1 MPIISAHDLKKEFV
15 ERLLFDG
22 VSFEIGE
29 KDRVGLV
36 GVNGCGK
43 TTLFRILLG
52 EEGYDAGELFRAKN
66 ARIMS
71 MTQTIA
77 DTNQTVYDET
87 LEAFRPLMDAEE
99 ELKRVDAELAS
110 AEGERLNTLIKR
122 QHALREEYEF
132 NGGMTYRSRTRSALM
147 GLGFTEE
154 ELTKRLGDMS
164 GGQRNKAQLAK
175 VLLSGAQLLLL
186 DEPTSSLDPRNQ
198 YESMELIRHC
208 AHGHHIAVLV
218 VIHDLNLALRFCDRF
233 LFLKDGTVYASG
245 GREAVTSE
253 NIRAVYG
260 MDAAVEQFDGI
271 PMVIP
276 HFHAHSSPY

>member
-1 MPIISAHDLKKEFV
+1 M
-15 ERLLFDG
+15 
-22 VSFEIGE
+22 
-29 KDRVGLV
+29 
-36 GVNGCGK
+36 
-43 TTLFRILLG
+43 
-52 EEGYDAGELFRAKN
+52 
-66 ARIMS
+66 
-71 MTQTIA
+71 
-77 DTNQTVYDET
+77 
-87 LEAFRPLMDAEE
+87 
-99 ELKRVDAELAS
+99 
-110 AEGERLNTLIKR
+110 
-122 QHALREEYEF
+122 
-132 NGGMTYRSRTRSALM
+132 
-147 GLGFTEE
+147 
-154 ELTKRLGDMS
+154 
-164 GGQRNKAQLAK
+164 
-175 VLLSGAQLLLL
+175 LL

>member
-1 MPIISAHDLKKEFV
+1 MIEIQNISFSYGSRPILQNVSFSLEQRECVAILGNNGAGKSTLISCIS
-15 ERLLFDG
+15 RLQRPSSGNVLING
-22 VSFEIGE
+22 VSTSKMPRNQLAQQISYVAQKIEPAH
-29 KDRVGLV
+29 
-36 GVNGCGK
+36 
-43 TTLFRILLG
+43 TTVFDAVLLG
-52 EEGYDAGELFRAKN
+52 RKPHMKWGPTSTDYDVAHHSLQAVGME
-66 ARIMS
+66 
-71 MTQTIA
+71 
-77 DTNQTVYDET
+77 DY
-87 LEAFRPLMDAEE
+87 
-99 ELKRVDAELAS
+99 
-110 AEGERLNTLIKR
+110 RLRYMN
-122 QHALREEYEF
+122 
-132 NGGMTYRSRTRSALM
+132 
-147 GLGFTEE
+147 
-154 ELTKRLGDMS
+154 RLS
-164 GGQRNKAQLAK
+164 GGEQQKVTLARAIAQEPKLM
-175 VLLSGAQLLLL
+175 LL

-208 AHGHHIAVLV
+208 AHSHNIAVLV

>member
-1 MPIISAHDLKKEFV
+1 MIEVQNLSFAYGSRPILQN
-15 ERLLFDG
+15 
-22 VSFEIGE
+22 VSFSLEQGE
-29 KDRVGLV
+29 CVAVLGN
-36 GVNGCGK
+36 NGAGK
-43 TTLFRILLG
+43 STLISCISRLRRPSSGSVLIDGTPVTQMTRGQQAQQISYVAQKNELAHTTVFDAVLLG
-52 EEGYDAGELFRAKN
+52 RKPHMKWGPSDIDYD
-66 ARIMS
+66 
-71 MTQTIA
+71 
-77 DTNQTVYDET
+77 V
-87 LEAFRPLMDAEE
+87 AE
-99 ELKRVDAELAS
+99 
-110 AEGERLNTLIKR
+110 
-122 QHALREEYEF
+122 HALRAV
-132 NGGMTYRSRTRSALM
+132 GM
-147 GLGFTEE
+147 ENC
-154 ELTKRLGDMS
+154 RLRYVNQLS
-164 GGQRNKAQLAK
+164 GGEQQKVMLARAIAQEPKLM
-175 VLLSGAQLLLL
+175 LL

-253 NIRAVYG
+253 NIRAIYG